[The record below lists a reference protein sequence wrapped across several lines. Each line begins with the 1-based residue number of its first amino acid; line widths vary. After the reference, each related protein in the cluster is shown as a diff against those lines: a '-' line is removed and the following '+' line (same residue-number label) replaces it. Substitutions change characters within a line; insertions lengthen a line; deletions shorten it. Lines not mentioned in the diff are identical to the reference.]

1 MAISC
6 SPRNLEAKG
15 RKETFSTRVK
25 RTILTLV
32 SRTFLKLGSR
42 NGNRRETQG
51 TKRRLKAR
59 ATNKET
65 SHSSLSFSFP
75 IRSKRKVSIYFHP
88 LSRLLSELLHAR
100 FSASLS
106 NVPDCFS
113 NLPYTEFH
121 ADSKSFVSLCFFFP
135 TLVSSHDFLCPFFL
149 FPCSACRRQHRLI
162 FLATRTAPFDCP
174 AFRCCENVSRFQPTG
189 FQVWETRNWTAN
201 VSFRELDTLL
211 QQRCWSFFFSSSF

>member
-6 SPRNLEAKG
+6 SSRNQEAKG

-51 TKRRLKAR
+51 TKRRLRAR

-65 SHSSLSFSFP
+65 SHSSLSLS

-88 LSRLLSELLHAR
+88 LYRLLSELLHAR

-135 TLVSSHDFLCPFFL
+135 ALVSSHDFLCPFFL
-149 FPCSACRRQHRLI
+149 FSCSACRNQQRLI
-162 FLATRTAPFDCP
+162 FLASRTAPFDCS

-211 QQRCWSFFFSSSF
+211 QQRCWNLFSSF

>member
-65 SHSSLSFSFP
+65 SHSSLSLSLFLSGVKEKSRFTFILCLDYCRSCCTRVLALPSRTFPIVFPICLTPSFMQIRNLSFRFVFSFL
-75 IRSKRKVSIYFHP
+75 R
-88 LSRLLSELLHAR
+88 LSLPTTFFALS
-100 FSASLS
+100 
-106 NVPDCFS
+106 
-113 NLPYTEFH
+113 
-121 ADSKSFVSLCFFFP
+121 
-135 TLVSSHDFLCPFFL
+135 
-149 FPCSACRRQHRLI
+149 
-162 FLATRTAPFDCP
+162 
-174 AFRCCENVSRFQPTG
+174 
-189 FQVWETRNWTAN
+189 
-201 VSFRELDTLL
+201 
-211 QQRCWSFFFSSSF
+211 FSSRAQPAEGSIDLFS